1 MLKHIYG
8 IKDLRASL
16 FLDQL
21 ITEHNAQTAIRTV
34 KDIVNA
40 PNSVLGKYPEDYQL
54 FEVATYENSTG
65 VLNPT
70 NTLVIDIKDL
80 KEDESNIN
88 K

>member
-54 FEVATYENSTG
+54 FEIATIETGTG
-65 VLNPT
+65 VMTPT
-70 NTLVIDIKDL
+70 NILVIDIKDL
-80 KEDESNIN
+80 KDDEPNTN